1 MLLELSPPMLEKSIR
16 ESNYTLESG
25 RNTQNDISDYS
36 CDAGNDNLDCHNI
49 TAKYEEFI
57 NPCVLSWDDLS
68 YAVPGG
74 KKTDKN
80 PHGKKIILDRVTGRC
95 APGELTAI
103 MGPSGSGK
111 TTLVDLLADRTSSG
125 EVTGT
130 IELNG
135 TGRVTKTFR
144 AVTSYVAQD
153 DTLLGSFTVTETME
167 MAARL
172 SLPNSVV
179 MTDIHTRVK
188 NVMDAMGL
196 GPCRNTLV
204 GDIFRKGLSGGQKRR
219 LSIAI
224 ELLSNPSILI
234 LDEPTS
240 GLDSSSAQNVMK
252 FIAKV
257 CAEGKTVVC
266 TIHQPSSFVYAMFTN
281 VIVLSAGRTL
291 YCGPRR
297 QIIQHFASIGHDCPR
312 YMNPAEYFISLVN
325 TDFEDQV
332 DVTKLADAYA
342 HSNVKTNLID
352 RLAADRALLQH
363 LPDIELRPS
372 SPMRQFSV
380 LMYRNT
386 LNNIRNPGI
395 YWIRLFMYFCLSFMV
410 GTMYLST
417 NDDLSEEDL
426 VPLLFYIQ
434 AFLVFMSVAV
444 LPFFIEQRAVF
455 ARERANSSL
464 SVMSYVCANFLAT
477 LPGIFLI
484 AAMSTAL
491 VVLLAGLNAIEY
503 FLLNLF
509 LSLVVSESMMH
520 VIGAAVPH
528 YIIGIALGAGVFG
541 MFMLC
546 EGFMVPRDSIPTYW
560 IWGYYLAFHT
570 YSFES
575 FVFKQFENETSIEAK
590 AILTKYGMENVDVS
604 RDMLLLVVYIVAFQA
619 IFALILWK
627 FHTGRR

>member
-1 MLLELSPPMLEKSIR
+1 MTSRHLTPYLSVDSLEA
-16 ESNYTLESG
+16 
-25 RNTQNDISDYS
+25 SDKTEPLY
-36 CDAGNDNLDCHNI
+36 HP
-49 TAKYEEFI
+49 TV
-57 NPCVLSWDDLS
+57 NPCVLSWKNLT
-68 YAVPGG
+68 YAV
-74 KKTDKN
+74 KTRKDRKL
-80 PHGKKIILDRVTGRC
+80 ILNNVTGRC

-111 TTLVDLLADRTSSG
+111 TTLADLLADRISSG
-125 EVTGT
+125 EMTGE

-135 TGRVTKTFR
+135 TDRISTTFR
-144 AVTSYVAQD
+144 ALTSYVAQED
-153 DTLLGSFTVTETME
+153 SLLGSFTVQETMS
-167 MAARL
+167 MAAKL
-172 SLPNSVV
+172 SLPNKILV
-179 MTDIHTRVK
+179 TQIETRV
-188 NVMDAMGL
+188 NEVIEAMGL
-196 GPCRNTLV
+196 TTCRHTLV

-240 GLDSSSAQNVMK
+240 GLDSSATYNVMK
-252 FIAKV
+252 FIAQL
-257 CAEGKTVVC
+257 CTEGKTVIC
-266 TIHQPSSFVYAMFTN
+266 TIHQPSSLVYELFSN
-281 VIVLSAGRTL
+281 VIVLSAGQNV

-297 QIIQHFASIGHDCPR
+297 LMIPHFASVGYECPM

-325 TDFEDQV
+325 TDFENHA
-332 DVTKLADAYA
+332 DVPKLVQLYEQSEICKEVSTRIESD
-342 HSNVKTNLID
+342 HKTL
-352 RLAADRALLQH
+352 H
-363 LPDIELRPS
+363 GLPHIEKPLPS
-372 SPMRQFSV
+372 SLRQFHV

-417 NDDLSEEDL
+417 NNELSEEDL
-426 VPLLFYIQ
+426 VPLLFYVQ

-464 SVMSYVCANFLAT
+464 NVLSYVCANFLAT

-484 AAMSTAL
+484 AVMSTTL
-491 VVLLAGLNAIEY
+491 VVLLADLNAFVY

-546 EGFMVPRDSIPTYW
+546 EGFMIPSASIPTYW
-560 IWGYYLAFHT
+560 KFGYYLAFHS

-575 FVFKQFENETSIEAK
+575 FVFKQFENETSDA
-590 AILTKYGMENVDVS
+590 ARGILMKYGMEDVNVL
-604 RDMLLLVVYIVAFQA
+604 RNMAFLVLYILVFQITFA
-619 IFALILWK
+619 ILLWK